1 MCKDF
6 TTIYILTEYNMDFV
20 LSRPGKICWDMIV
33 YHEAVAVKV
42 TKDTVMQEN
51 KVDDKRVQKSNFFL
65 VLGGLQLSLTYT

>member
-1 MCKDF
+1 
-6 TTIYILTEYNMDFV
+6 
-20 LSRPGKICWDMIV
+20 MIV

-51 KVDDKRVQKSNFFL
+51 NVDDKRVQKSNFFL